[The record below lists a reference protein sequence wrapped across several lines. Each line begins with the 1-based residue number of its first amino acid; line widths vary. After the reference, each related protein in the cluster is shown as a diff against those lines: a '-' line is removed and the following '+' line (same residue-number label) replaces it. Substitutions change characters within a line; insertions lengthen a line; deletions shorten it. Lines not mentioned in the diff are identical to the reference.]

1 MTPQADFIT
10 QGTRDIIAWVW
21 GTGLAQQNL
30 AFFCPRTRT
39 DWDFWLARRFHKTG
53 ITPGSRVIE

>member
-30 AFFCPRTRT
+30 AFFAPAPERI
-39 DWDFWLARRFHKTG
+39 G
-53 ITPGSRVIE
+53 ISG